1 MPTVRERG
9 KARRKESIIQA
20 AKKLL
25 AEGGMEGLS
34 TRKLAEEAGL
44 SVHTLYALVGS
55 KDEILDAVMEDNH
68 ERVLSD
74 ILQIDAKHPIE
85 KIFAIVASTYKII
98 DEDSAAQKPLM
109 RVLMT
114 LYYEGNLN
122 PRPWWLLA
130 QEKGWMETA
139 VAEAIR
145 QKLLRPDFEP
155 ALVANML
162 MKIYLANLREYL
174 FDQVDLETF
183 RDATAAE
190 FWVCLLGLANEDLR
204 KTYLRRAKAAA
215 KTLG

>member
-1 MPTVRERG
+1 MTTVREQG
-9 KARRKESIIQA
+9 KARRKEAIIQA

-25 AEGGMEGLS
+25 AQGGMEALS

-55 KDEILDAVMEDNH
+55 KEEILDAVMEDNH
-68 ERVLSD
+68 NRVLSD
-74 ILQIDAKHPIE
+74 ILQINEEHPIE
-85 KIFAIVASTYKII
+85 QIFAIVDSTYSII
-98 DEDSAAQKPLM
+98 AEDSAAQKPLM

-130 QEKGWMETA
+130 QEKGWMESA

-145 QKLLRPDFEP
+145 RKLLRPDFP
-155 ALVANML
+155 ASVIADML

-174 FDQVDLETF
+174 FDQVSLKRF
-183 RDATAAE
+183 RDAAIAE
-190 FWVCLLGLANEDLR
+190 FWLCLMGLATDDLR
-204 KTYLRRAKAAA
+204 ATYLKRAKAAA
-215 KTLG
+215 KALR